1 MANKMKCLILS
12 AAEITDYSFLKEI
25 IKKETLFVICADG
38 GYRHAENLKIKPDLV
53 IGDFDSY
60 NGENIDCNE
69 IIRLT
74 PEKDDT
80 DTFFAV
86 KEAFKRSF
94 NDIIIAGGIGS
105 RLDHTFANIQTL
117 LYIKNNGGRG
127 ILVNENNKIC
137 VLKNETC
144 EILKE
149 SKYVSIFSLCPVS
162 YGITLEGMKYPLSN
176 YDLKNDSILGTSNEI
191 LKEKGKISVKNGC
204 LLVIFSDD

>member
-12 AAEITDYSFLKEI
+12 AADIEDYSFLKRI
-25 IKKETLFVICADG
+25 IQKEDLFVICADG

-60 NGENIDCNE
+60 KGDNIDCDE
-69 IIRLT
+69 IIRLI

-86 KEAFKRSF
+86 KQAFKRGYK
-94 NDIIIAGGIGS
+94 DIIIAGGIGS

-117 LYIKNNGGRG
+117 LYIKNNGGIG
-127 ILVNENNKIC
+127 ILVNEKNKIF
-137 VLKNETC
+137 VLKNETS
-144 EILKE
+144 EIYKE

-162 YGITLEGMKYPLSN
+162 YGITLEGMKYSLSN
-176 YDLKNDSILGTSNEI
+176 YDLKNDCIIGTSNEI
-191 LKEKGKISVKNGC
+191 LNEKGKISVKNGS